1 MTYAASVTS
10 DSPWLTITSGGAGT
24 NAGTINLALAANTGG
39 PQRSGT
45 ILVTAPGVA
54 GSPITVTVV
63 QAADITAPTITT
75 APRSTAVIVGA
86 TATFNVVANGTSPA
100 YQWRREGTN
109 LVGQTSSTLTIGNVA
124 LSAAGAYSVVVSNA
138 AGVVTSAPVLLTV
151 ASSIIQPPAV
161 QTRAEIQSSG
171 FVLDVALEVGRTFR
185 VQASSDLQTWSDVT
199 SFVSTAQAV
208 RFVDDAAKP
217 LSRRF
222 YRIVSP

>member
-1 MTYAASVTS
+1 MTHAASVTS